1 MKQLLPRNAAYDQV
15 LQKNEQMY
23 ALLALVVALCP
34 SVQSGLDEHVLAALK
49 DKFGEK
55 LQVRWHPPARVATCC
70 NGQLGITN
78 TPRAGRDAF

>member
-1 MKQLLPRNAAYDQV
+1 
-15 LQKNEQMY
+15 MY

-55 LQVRWHPPARVATCC
+55 LQVCC
-70 NGQLGITN
+70 YLSTLGY
-78 TPRAGRDAF
+78 FYC